1 MMPETGPSD
10 RLSTVV
16 DALMVFLTDRQINA
30 EKINGISA
38 LCEELRR
45 DLDLDSRMVLSER
58 IEREAPSNDTIRL
71 RSVLFLLTGDL
82 YHYERILHYLM
93 LGGDSADPAVLH
105 FVHWCIM
112 RQLFLGVAHGE
123 KQASF
128 VPCDL
133 FRYYTALV
141 RQVARRWGLAP
152 AAAPL
157 RDGPIRR
164 VAVVTNQ
171 FTNQGHQP
179 TRDCFDFAARL
190 QDDFGLD
197 VAIVNVNCLPSRV
210 ESVFIPPMVAEVAA
224 DLEGVFALKMF
235 GRQVKV
241 ASFTEP
247 AFSRSKL
254 SVIVE
259 TIDGYDPDLIVSFG
273 GSNIIADL
281 FADAA
286 ARPVVSIPTSSGITL
301 SLAPI
306 VLGYEEED
314 HTRSISPLY
323 RAPFARRFRPFTF
336 GFTPPPSDG
345 VRVETG
351 FADGT
356 ALFVV
361 VGTRLDK
368 EVQSEMLAL
377 FDEILDRCPD
387 AALVFAGEVRDL
399 PNRLAP
405 LRNRERMRCLGHVP
419 DIRALYGRCRVFL
432 NPPRQGGGGG
442 TAYALAEGV
451 PVVAYGWGDGA
462 SVSGPDFCVA
472 DRDAYLERA
481 VTLATDADVH
491 AAAAATARARFAVIG
506 DRRRCVERLLDYGE
520 EARALLRAERAGT
533 N

>member
-1 MMPETGPSD
+1 MPETGPSD
-10 RLSTVV
+10 HLSATA
-16 DALMVFLTDRQINA
+16 DALMAFLTDRQFDA
-30 EKINGISA
+30 DKIDSLSA
-38 LCEELRR
+38 LCEGLRR
-45 DLDLDSRMVLSER
+45 DLDLDSRLALAER
-58 IEREAPSNDTIRL
+58 LEREAPSNDTIRL
-71 RSVLFLLTGDL
+71 RSALFLLTGDL

-93 LGGDSADPAVLH
+93 LGGDSADPALLH
-105 FVHWCIM
+105 SVHWGM
-112 RQLFLGVAHGE
+112 VRQLFLGVAQGE
-123 KQASF
+123 KLASF

-133 FRYYTALV
+133 FRHYGAMV
-141 RQVARRWGLAP
+141 RQIAHRWVTPPQAV
-152 AAAPL
+152 L

-179 TRDCFDFAARL
+179 TRDCFDFAARM
-190 QDDFGLD
+190 QDEFGLE
-197 VAIVNVNCLPSRV
+197 VAVINVNGLPMRL
-210 ESVFIPPMVAEVAA
+210 ESAFIPPMLANA
-224 DLEGVFALKMF
+224 DADMEGVFAMRMF

-273 GSNIIADL
+273 GSNIVADL
-281 FADAA
+281 FADAG
-286 ARPVVSIPTSSGITL
+286 ARPVLSIPTSSGITL

-314 HTRSISPLY
+314 HTRSTPALY

-345 VRVETG
+345 TRVETG
-351 FADGT
+351 FPNGT

-368 EVQSEMLAL
+368 EVQAEMLAL
-377 FDEILDRCPD
+377 FDGILDRCPD
-387 AALVFAGEVRDL
+387 AALVFAGDVRDL
-399 PNRLAP
+399 PNRLNP
-405 LRNRERMRCLGHVP
+405 LRNQERMRCLGHVP

-451 PVVAYGWGDGA
+451 PVVTYGWGDGA

-481 VTLATDADVH
+481 VTLVTDADAH
-491 AAAAATARARFAVIG
+491 AAAAAAAKARFAVIG
-506 DRRRCVERLLDYGE
+506 DRHRCVERLLSYGE